1 MGSKNLK
8 AAAVQGHGKVPVVDL
23 QNYMPLRAEAN
34 RILRSDN
41 ATMVLRELGTA
52 SSAEYFDYLGE
63 MPKRYFH
70 QGTFPEEMKISGAA
84 VKDTILAGVAL
95 AMHA

>member
-8 AAAVQGHGKVPVVDL
+8 AIAAQGHGKVPVIDWQSYL
-23 QNYMPLRAEAN
+23 PLRSEAN

-41 ATMVLRELGTA
+41 QSMVLRELGTA

-63 MPKRYFH
+63 MPKNIIRMVLF
-70 QGTFPEEMKISGAA
+70 MKI
-84 VKDTILAGVAL
+84 
-95 AMHA
+95 